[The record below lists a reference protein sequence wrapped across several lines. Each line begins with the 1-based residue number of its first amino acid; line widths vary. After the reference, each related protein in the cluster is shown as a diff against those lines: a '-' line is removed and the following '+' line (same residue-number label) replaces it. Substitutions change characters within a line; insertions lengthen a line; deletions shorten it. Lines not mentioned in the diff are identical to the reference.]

1 MAPLKLLLIDKLF
14 ILLHG
19 DITLDGRQRD
29 CRDGIPNQSEADLKV
44 EDKDLEIYAMA

>member
-29 CRDGIPNQSEADLKV
+29 CSYGIPNQSEADLK
-44 EDKDLEIYAMA
+44 EEHKNHIIYAMA